1 MKPREPRESGQ
12 HDMFRSRLDQI
23 LDMGH
28 EKVILSDKI
37 DWQFLSDRMG
47 GVYTDGPGHPP
58 LSNRLMAGLHILKY
72 AEDLSDDEV
81 CARWLENPYY
91 QYFCG
96 EEFFCHSLPLDR
108 SSMTRWRQR
117 ISLPSGPTHRPTIRD
132 CAQNRAAARISPRP
146 QRGSSGPIVS
156 SGRVWRRARRVR
168 SGFPGRRCRARQQRS
183 WRRRSRYIRSVSRKR
198 PRSRSAVIDAHTSLL
213 KSNVPALDSELTELP
228 NPL

>member
-1 MKPREPRESGQ
+1 
-12 HDMFRSRLDQI
+12 MFRSRLDQI

-117 ISLPSGPTHRPTIRD
+117 MGEDRLNALLQESLAVAVKVGAAKPSILPAPL
-132 CAQNRAAARISPRP
+132 SPR
-146 QRGSSGPIVS
+146 
-156 SGRVWRRARRVR
+156 
-168 SGFPGRRCRARQQRS
+168 
-183 WRRRSRYIRSVSRKR
+183 WRRRTSPSRPTPS
-198 PRSRSAVIDAHTSLL
+198 
-213 KSNVPALDSELTELP
+213 
-228 NPL
+228 